1 MRAPIATLMLGS
13 LLAGCTGLHSNVAG
27 SFQCGAARC
36 TCEPTISIDDR
47 SLADIERAK
56 RRAGDPTMV
65 APLVGD
71 MSDLTGYP
79 LRKAK
84 VVFPGFVDEKGRNHE
99 PYVVTVP
106 LRDAWN
112 GAPVGAAVRPSA
124 VPVPPGDD
132 GARDLHEAVAG
143 PAALGGEDASLVP
156 PVVVGRVV
164 PAKALQTDGDHAPKP
179 ATATGTAAAVPPAPQ
194 SFPASTTVHP

>member
-1 MRAPIATLMLGS
+1 MRAPIATLMLAS
-13 LLAGCTGLHSNVAG
+13 MLASCTGLHSNVAG
-27 SFQCGAARC
+27 SFQCGAARG

-47 SLADIERAK
+47 ALADIERAK
-56 RRAGDPTMV
+56 RQAGEPTMV
-65 APLVGD
+65 APLAGD

-84 VVFPGFVDEKGRNHE
+84 VVFPGFVDEKGRTHE

-112 GAPVGAAVRPSA
+112 GAPIGAAVRQFAEPL
-124 VPVPPGDD
+124 PTGDN
-132 GARDLHEAVAG
+132 GARDLREAIAG
-143 PAALGGEDASLVP
+143 PAVAESVDATPGL

-164 PAKALQTDGDHAPKP
+164 PAQAVQADGGHAPKS
-179 ATATGTAAAVPPAPQ
+179 ATATGTAAATLSAPQ

>member
-1 MRAPIATLMLGS
+1 MRAPIATLMLAS
-13 LLAGCTGLHSNVAG
+13 MLASCTGLHSNVAG
-27 SFQCGAARC
+27 SFQCGAARG

-47 SLADIERAK
+47 ALADIERTK
-56 RRAGDPTMV
+56 RQAGEPTIV
-65 APLVGD
+65 APLAGD

-84 VVFPGFVDEKGRNHE
+84 VVFRGFVDEKGRTHE
-99 PYVVTVP
+99 PYVVTLP

-112 GAPVGAAVRPSA
+112 EAPVGAAVM
-124 VPVPPGDD
+124 
-132 GARDLHEAVAG
+132 
-143 PAALGGEDASLVP
+143 PATASVLLGGKSADDLREAIAGTPTSESADATPGL

-164 PAKALQTDGDHAPKP
+164 PAQAVQADGGHAPKS
-179 ATATGTAAAVPPAPQ
+179 ATATGTAAAILSAPQ

>member
-1 MRAPIATLMLGS
+1 MRAPIATLLLAGM
-13 LLAGCTGLHSNVAG
+13 LAGCTGLHSNVAG
-27 SFQCGAARC
+27 SFQCGAARG

-47 SLADIERAK
+47 ALADIERAK
-56 RRAGDPTMV
+56 RPAGEPTMV
-65 APLVGD
+65 APLAGD

-84 VVFPGFVDEKGRNHE
+84 VVFPGFVDEKGRTHE

-106 LRDAWN
+106 LRDAWS
-112 GAPVGAAVRPSA
+112 GSPVGAVVRPARTSA
-124 VPVPPGDD
+124 PPEAKSADDLREAIAGTPTSESADATPVK
-132 GARDLHEAVAG
+132 
-143 PAALGGEDASLVP
+143 

-164 PAKALQTDGDHAPKP
+164 PTHSLQADGDRASQP
-179 ATATGTAAAVPPAPQ
+179 AAASAPQ

>member
-1 MRAPIATLMLGS
+1 MRAPIATLMLAS
-13 LLAGCTGLHSNVAG
+13 MLASCTGLHSNVAG
-27 SFQCGAARC
+27 SFQCGAARG

-47 SLADIERAK
+47 ALADIERAK
-56 RRAGDPTMV
+56 RQAGELTMV
-65 APLVGD
+65 APLAGD

-84 VVFPGFVDEKGRNHE
+84 VVFPGFVDEKGRTHE

-112 GAPVGAAVRPSA
+112 GAQFGAAVRQFA
-124 VPVPPGDD
+124 VPVSSGDK
-132 GARDLHEAVAG
+132 GAKDLRETIAG
-143 PAALGGEDASLVP
+143 PSVAESADATPLQ

-164 PAKALQTDGDHAPKP
+164 PTHSVPADGDHASQS
-179 ATATGTAAAVPPAPQ
+179 AAASAPQ

>member
-1 MRAPIATLMLGS
+1 MRAPITTLMLAS

-27 SFQCGAARC
+27 SFQCGAARG

-47 SLADIERAK
+47 ALADIERTK
-56 RRAGDPTMV
+56 RQAGEPTMV
-65 APLVGD
+65 APLAGD

-84 VVFPGFVDEKGRNHE
+84 VVFPGFVDEKGRTHE

-112 GAPVGAAVRPSA
+112 GAPVGAAVRQFA
-124 VPVPPGDD
+124 VPLPTGDD
-132 GARDLHEAVAG
+132 GAKDLRETIAG
-143 PAALGGEDASLVP
+143 PSAAESADATPVQ

-164 PAKALQTDGDHAPKP
+164 PTHSVQVDGDHTSQP
-179 ATATGTAAAVPPAPQ
+179 AAAAASAPQ

>member
-1 MRAPIATLMLGS
+1 MRAPIATLMLAGM
-13 LLAGCTGLHSNVAG
+13 LAGCTGLHSNVAG
-27 SFQCGAARC
+27 SFQCGAARG

-47 SLADIERAK
+47 ALADIERAK
-56 RRAGDPTMV
+56 RQAGEPTMV
-65 APLVGD
+65 APPAGD

-84 VVFPGFVDEKGRNHE
+84 VVFPGFVDEKGRTHE

-112 GAPVGAAVRPSA
+112 AASVGAAVMPATASVLSGGKGA
-124 VPVPPGDD
+124 DD
-132 GARDLHEAVAG
+132 LRETIAG
-143 PAALGGEDASLVP
+143 PPALESAEATSAQ

-164 PAKALQTDGDHAPKP
+164 PAHCLQADGDQAPKP
-179 ATATGTAAAVPPAPQ
+179 ATVTGAATAAASAPQ
-194 SFPASTTVHP
+194 SFPASTAVHP